1 MMAFAEFNIFLTAWR
16 ELSTLARIS
25 LYPSSLFFDTGRF
38 LVGSIEVTWTY
49 LVFFKLCGIVAAPR
63 LSHGLQFSLTPT
75 LCFFLFGYELIVT
88 SSVVPSRTISLYG
101 QLYVFR
107 YEVVLH
113 IYYAAY
119 SYEFPPRFLPRAAR
133 RQSPSTS
140 MPFILRPW
148 ISGWLLHH
156 ASLYL
161 IRIL

>member
-1 MMAFAEFNIFLTAWR
+1 MGTLY
-16 ELSTLARIS
+16 LSAYIPLLI
-25 LYPSSLFFDTGRF
+25 LSLFFDTGRF
-38 LVGSIEVTWTY
+38 LVDSIKVTYTACTY
-49 LVFFKLCGIVAAPR
+49 LVLFKFCGNVAALR
-63 LSHGLQFSLTPT
+63 LSHGLKFSLTPT
-75 LCFFLFGYELIVT
+75 LHFFLFGYEFIVT
-88 SSVVPSRTISLYG
+88 FSVVPSRTISLYG

-113 IYYAAY
+113 IYYVAY